1 MHCCSSYGLPCGWPR
16 HVLCRFLFL
25 VQLPS
30 AELAKLARC
39 CNEPGPTW
47 LRANPVV
54 RSRESL
60 KKSLNEFGIRYFV
73 FRSPIP
79 FLPYVAPHFSHIS
92 HCNLVFLGRSR
103 ACTRPSLSSSAAPPR
118 SGEDRPTCS
127 PGGKKAHSKYRTPAL
142 SSFLSL
148 ATFALERFSTLGA
161 CFSLSLRSSL
171 SLSHMRRSPLERT
184 MPTPLESSTPHCL
197 SRRDSPSLK

>member
-1 MHCCSSYGLPCGWPR
+1 MDCPVDGPDMSCAAFSFLCS
-16 HVLCRFLFL
+16 CRALSSPSSPAAATSLVRRGCERIPSSDRASRSRSRSTSSGSGIFLF
-25 VQLPS
+25 S
-30 AELAKLARC
+30 
-39 CNEPGPTW
+39 PTH
-47 LRANPVV
+47 
-54 RSRESL
+54 
-60 KKSLNEFGIRYFV
+60 
-73 FRSPIP
+73 P